1 MLKGFADLSDRL
13 RFYFGSDCDLSFQVV
28 VAC

>member
-1 MLKGFADLSDRL
+1 MLKGFAGLSDRL
-13 RFYFGSDCDLSFQVV
+13 RFYFGSDCDLSFRVV